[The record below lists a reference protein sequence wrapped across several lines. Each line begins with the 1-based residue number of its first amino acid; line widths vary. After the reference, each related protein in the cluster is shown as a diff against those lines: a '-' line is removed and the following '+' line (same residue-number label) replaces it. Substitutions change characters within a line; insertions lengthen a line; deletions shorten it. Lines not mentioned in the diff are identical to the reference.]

1 MTDPDVWTLVLARH
15 ARARGEAATD
25 AARELSQEGQADAS
39 AMGRWLAQAGH
50 QFGVVVSS
58 SATRTRQTW
67 SSIQASG
74 VTAEKVRFDERV
86 YAADPALLLDVL
98 AEIPDQVRNV
108 LVIGHAPTIPELA
121 DLLAD
126 PAASDTVALEMLR
139 SSFPSGC
146 LAVLTVKEPWSAL
159 APDSAVLV
167 EVTTPRR

>member
-15 ARARGEAATD
+15 ARARGDAATD
-25 AARELSQEGQADAS
+25 ATRELSLEGHTDAA
-39 AMGRWLAQAGH
+39 AMGRWLARAGH
-50 QFGVVVSS
+50 EFGLVVSS

-67 SSIQASG
+67 GGIQTSG
-74 VTAEKVRFDERV
+74 VEAGQVRFDERV

-121 DLLAD
+121 ELLAD
-126 PAASDTVALEMLR
+126 PAASDTAALETLR

-146 LAVLTVKEPWSAL
+146 MAVLTVKEPWSAL
-159 APDSAVLV
+159 TPDSAVLV
-167 EVTTPRR
+167 EVTTPRS